1 MEIIFDCPH
10 CNQEL
15 SVDAAGA
22 GQEIECPTCHETI
35 VIPAES
41 QKSAPTNPPAPS
53 EAHAPSL
60 APSAIHSSAAAK
72 IERHLKVPVRDKP
85 SEILVAK
92 PNPTLGVRK
101 TGGAKQLRIHTIR
114 RAACIESGHDKFDE
128 VVTNFLNDVGEENIK
143 EIDTISYNYFD
154 VVTQKILVDYGVIV
168 IYRG

>member
-15 SVDAAGA
+15 SVDATGA

-35 VIPAES
+35 AIPLES
-41 QKSAPTNPPAPS
+41 KKNGAAAAS
-53 EAHAPSL
+53 EAHTPSL

-101 TGGAKQLRIHTIR
+101 TADGKKQIRTHTIR

-143 EIDTISYNYFD
+143 ELQTISYNYFD
-154 VVTQKILVDYGVIV
+154 VVTQKILVDYGIIV
-168 IYRG
+168 VYRG